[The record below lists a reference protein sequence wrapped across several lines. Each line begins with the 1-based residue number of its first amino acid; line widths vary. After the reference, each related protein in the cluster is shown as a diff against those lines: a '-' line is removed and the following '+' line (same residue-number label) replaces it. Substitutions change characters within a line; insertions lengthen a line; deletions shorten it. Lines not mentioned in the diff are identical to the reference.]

1 MRLLKTLSILAAG
14 LLLLLTLLI
23 SLIPLDSYLA
33 QTEQTLS
40 AQLGAPM
47 QIRQLR
53 LGALPWPHLILQ
65 NARLGA
71 DDEHITAATVEIRP
85 DWSALIHGNFVIKR
99 IHLHEGSAHAT
110 QISKLVSHLSA
121 APSGGGNFEL
131 QALGFSEMRLLLADQ
146 TLDSVEGDLR
156 FAADGKLEHAWFGLD
171 GRKLT
176 AVLLAKKA
184 AGFNLKLQAS
194 EWTPALAPQLTLK
207 NLKVDGDLS
216 ISDSRPRFSGNI
228 KLGQLATK
236 LIFSERDALLS
247 LEQIETGIVLSPQ
260 EIMLQ
265 PLTANFFGGTLSGNI
280 QFNRT
285 SARVSG
291 NLHSENVALE
301 PLMQQLFNQSRFSGN
316 LESTIDFSLPTK
328 TDQPLHEG
336 LEFGAQYTIR
346 NGVLKDI
353 DLVEAAKNPGED
365 KNVTG
370 STAFDTLSG
379 LVKGDASGYHFEPV
393 QIASGLLD
401 AQGGVSMSHELALA
415 GWLDVDVKNTVGLVS
430 MPMNIS
436 GTLSEPVIRP
446 SKSAIAGAAVGTA
459 VLGPLGTALGVKI
472 GGFINRHMNNTP
484 KQKPVRPQAAPQ

>member
-1 MRLLKTLSILAAG
+1 MKLLKIFSVLVAG
-14 LLLLLTLLI
+14 LLLLLIFLL
-23 SLIPLDSYLA
+23 SLVPLDSYLA

-40 AQLGAPM
+40 AQLGAPVH
-47 QIRQLR
+47 IRKMR
-53 LGALPWPHLILQ
+53 FGALPLPHLILQ
-65 NARLGA
+65 NARLGT
-71 DDEHITAATVEIRP
+71 DNEYIAAASIEIRP
-85 DWSALIHGNFVIKR
+85 DWRALTQGDFVIKR

-121 APSGGGNFEL
+121 AHSGGGNFEL
-131 QALGFSEMRLLLADQ
+131 QALGFSGMQLLLPDH
-146 TLDSVEGDLR
+146 TLDAVEGNLK
-156 FAADGKLEHAWFGLD
+156 FSADGKLEHAWFGLD

-176 AVLLAKKA
+176 AVLLAKKS
-184 AGFNLKLQAS
+184 AGFNLKLQAV
-194 EWTPALAPQLTLK
+194 EWTPVFAPQFVLK

-216 ISDSRPRFSGNI
+216 ISDSQPEFSGNI

-236 LIFSERDALLS
+236 LSFSERETQLILD
-247 LEQIETGIVLSPQ
+247 QIETGIVLSPQ
-260 EIMLQ
+260 EITLQ
-265 PLTANFFGGTLSGNI
+265 PLTANFSGGTLSGNI
-280 QFNRT
+280 QFNRA
-285 SARVSG
+285 SARLSG
-291 NLHSENVALE
+291 NVHSENVALE
-301 PLMQQLFNQSRFSGN
+301 PLMQFLFNQSRFSGN
-316 LESTIDFSLPTK
+316 LESTIDFSLPTQ
-328 TDQPLHEG
+328 TDQPLHEQ
-336 LEFGAQYTIR
+336 LEFSANYIIR

-353 DLVEAAKNPGED
+353 DLVEAAKNPGAS

-436 GTLSEPVIRP
+436 GTLSEPVVRP

-484 KQKPVRPQAAPQ
+484 KQKPVRPGAAP